1 MLPTKLR
8 RALIRCLLALS
19 VLCVAAP
26 KASATW
32 SIVVIDTYT
41 GEVCIASATCLKGP
55 DLLNLLPV
63 MVVGVGGAAAQ
74 SAGDTSGANR
84 FIIWQG
90 LNAGDSPFNILKT
103 LAASDGFHQTRQYG
117 IANMVHGPRTFTG
130 SAAGQAKLG
139 VKDKV
144 GRLKYAIQGNL
155 LAGKSVIRRTESTL
169 LRSHG
174 DLAQRVML
182 AMEKARDLGGDGRCS
197 CNPIQPPSCG
207 VPPPNF
213 KTSSTIGFIV
223 MSRIGDIDGVCD
235 KPNGCAN
242 GDYYLSLNV
251 TPGKTNV
258 DAVTAL
264 RSAFDAWRA
273 NLAGHPDH
281 LLSTVVPEAEALPA
295 DGLTRTTVR
304 VMLRDV
310 DDVPIVDGSSV
321 VDVTTENGTSLTQ
334 IGPVIPDGNGGYS
347 FDVIAGTQPG
357 TERYII
363 TADNGVER
371 ATLYPYLELRLDTP
385 TGLHSG
391 FDSIYATSQDA
402 IVPFTIDFG
411 SAAAGQP
418 YILLGSQTGTVPGQQ
433 LGGLN
438 IPLNFDAFF
447 EFTLLNPGPPVLRGS
462 LGVLDDSG
470 RATAN
475 FNTAPLSLGA
485 FAGSRLDW
493 AVITMDGQVAGPVGF
508 DVLP

>member
-1 MLPTKLR
+1 ML
-8 RALIRCLLALS
+8 AMS
-19 VLCVAAP
+19 VLCVTAP
-26 KASATW
+26 RASATW

-74 SAGDTSGANR
+74 SAGDLSGANR

-90 LNAGDSPFNILKT
+90 LTDGDSPFNILKT
-103 LAASDGFHQTRQYG
+103 LAASDGQHQTRQYG

-130 SAAGQAKLG
+130 NAAGQAKLG
-139 VKDKV
+139 VKDKL
-144 GRLKYAIQGNL
+144 GRIKYAIQGNV
-155 LAGKSVIRRTESTL
+155 LAGKAVIRRTESTL

-182 AMEKARDLGGDGRCS
+182 AMEAARDLGGDGRCS

-207 VPPPNF
+207 APPPNF
-213 KTSSTIGFIV
+213 KTSATIGFIV

-242 GDYYLSLNV
+242 GDYYLSLNI
-251 TPGKTNV
+251 TPGKTAV
-258 DAVTAL
+258 DVVTTL
-264 RSAFDAWRA
+264 RKSFDVWRA

-281 LLSTVVPEAEALPA
+281 LRSRVVAEAEALPA
-295 DGLTRTTVR
+295 DGLTRTTVHI
-304 VMLRDV
+304 MLRDV
-310 DDVPIVDGSSV
+310 DGVPVVDGSSV

-334 IGPVIPDGNGGYS
+334 IGPVMPDGNGGYS
-347 FDVIAGTQPG
+347 FDVIAGTQIG
-357 TERYII
+357 TERFII

-385 TGLHSG
+385 SGLHSG
-391 FDSIYATSQDA
+391 FDTIQATSKHA

-411 SAAAGQP
+411 TTAADKA
-418 YILLGSQTGTVPGQQ
+418 YILLGSNSGTTPGQQ
-433 LGGLN
+433 IEGLT
-438 IPLNFDAFF
+438 IPLNFDPFF
-447 EFTLLNPGPPVLRGS
+447 EFTVLNPGPPILRGS
-462 LGVLDDSG
+462 LGVLDASG
-470 RATAN
+470 RARAN
-475 FNTAPLSLGA
+475 FNTSPVLLGA
-485 FAGSRLDW
+485 LAGSRLDW
-493 AVITMDGQVAGPVGF
+493 AVITMDGQLAGPVGF